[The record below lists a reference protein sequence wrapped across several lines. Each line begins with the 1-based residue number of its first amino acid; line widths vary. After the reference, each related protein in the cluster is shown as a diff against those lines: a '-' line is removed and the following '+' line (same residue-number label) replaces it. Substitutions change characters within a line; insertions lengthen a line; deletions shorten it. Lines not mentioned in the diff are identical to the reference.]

1 MHSPRNDIEN
11 LCKTQYVGWSGTLP
25 CNDRT
30 NSCKAQVV
38 DGTATFPLS
47 LCVREQLLTSE
58 RVFRDAGEGVIG
70 CQDVKLL
77 SVLHTKITSVTSLLP
92 ALRTSVLLIVTH
104 PSPIGEDAKPT
115 YSPIHLFSYSPRK
128 RAAFTLAE
136 VLITLGIIGV
146 VAAMTMPSLISK
158 YQEKV
163 WLSAFKKSYSVLSQ
177 AYLRASEDYGTAN
190 MWCAEKNT
198 DCGKKYFDILSP
210 YLNIGQIWGYDRP
223 NLFNKASYR
232 DLDGRGMG
240 PVNAFTTSHYKFAL
254 SDGTV
259 IGISDISSQDIN
271 SALLQVDIN
280 GFRGPNQLGKDFFYF
295 SLIRRDDSPVVGGY
309 SLWWLY
315 DNVYCKTE
323 KGSGWWSGGG
333 CSLWIISTGN
343 MDYLHRNLTL
353 DEWQNAVKN
362 LLLDLHKDS
371 LD

>member
-1 MHSPRNDIEN
+1 M
-11 LCKTQYVGWSGTLP
+11 
-25 CNDRT
+25 
-30 NSCKAQVV
+30 V

-47 LCVREQLLTSE
+47 LCEREQLLTSE

-92 ALRTSVLLIVTH
+92 ALRTSVL
-104 PSPIGEDAKPT
+104 
-115 YSPIHLFSYSPRK
+115 
-128 RAAFTLAE
+128 
-136 VLITLGIIGV
+136 
-146 VAAMTMPSLISK
+146 SK

-210 YLNIGQIWGYDRP
+210 YLNIGQICGYDRP

-295 SLIRRDDSPVVGGY
+295 SLILRDDSPVVGGY